1 MKAVFRKLADFIRES
16 DKILVLLCLIASS
29 FGCISIL
36 SATQY
41 LNTGMRQFLMQVIC
55 MILGLAAAFI
65 ISAFDYKIFSKYW
78 FLIALVGLI
87 PVVLTFFIGYAP
99 GQTDDQA
106 WLRLPGGI
114 TFQPSELLKICF
126 TVTFAYHV
134 NKIGDNVKKL
144 SHVILLCIHGAI
156 PVLLIHF
163 QGDDG
168 SALIIAFMFIG
179 MMFVA
184 GVKLRYFILAIIS
197 AVVAS
202 PFIYFF
208 VMNDDQKKR
217 ISSLLFPTANDYID
231 TLWQQYRGRIAM
243 ANGGLFGKGFGNGSM
258 VQSGSV
264 PLQYNDFIIAS
275 IGEEFGIIGCVLV
288 FLLLT
293 LICIRIL
300 IISKKANNQL
310 GSVICAGIFS
320 MFLSQIIINIGMCL
334 SLLPVIGVTL
344 PMFSAGGTSLLCL
357 YLGIGLVLSVY
368 MHRDSSTIYAR
379 SSFI

>member
-29 FGCISIL
+29 FGCVSIL

-55 MILGLAAAFI
+55 MILGLSAAFI

-87 PVVLTFFIGYAP
+87 PVILTFFIGYAP

-106 WLRLPGGI
+106 WIRLPGGI

-126 TVTFAYHV
+126 TVTFACHV

-300 IISKKANNQL
+300 IISKNANNQL

>member
-29 FGCISIL
+29 FGCVSIL